1 MFSIESRDR
10 IFVKGSRFLPFV
22 KNIGKKLSRKYSKK
36 QLDHAKNY
44 ATDTIK
50 ATSKR
55 GIWKSAEAASDL
67 IGNDKK

>member
-10 IFVKGSRFLPFV
+10 IFVKGSGFLPFV
-22 KNIGKKLSRKYSKK
+22 KKIGKNLSRKYSKK

-44 ATDTIK
+44 AADTIK

-55 GIWKSAEAASDL
+55 GI
-67 IGNDKK
+67 